1 MLGISEELVV
11 DGLKEVALV
20 TVLTEEAAEVEAT
33 ETFCNDL
40 IKSSRRFSA
49 SLVGAGASLGLMG
62 STRVAVATASE
73 VSVAG
78 AAGVAVVVVVVFVDV
93 FFFDDDSN
101 LASASLFFRSRSFSR
116 RTCD

>member
-1 MLGISEELVV
+1 MLGISELVV

-49 SLVGAGASLGLMG
+49 SLVGAAGASLGLMG

-78 AAGVAVVVVVVFVDV
+78 AAGVAVVVVFVDV
-93 FFFDDDSN
+93 FLFDDDSN

>member
-78 AAGVAVVVVVVFVDV
+78 AAGVVVVVVVFVDV
-93 FFFDDDSN
+93 FFFDDSN